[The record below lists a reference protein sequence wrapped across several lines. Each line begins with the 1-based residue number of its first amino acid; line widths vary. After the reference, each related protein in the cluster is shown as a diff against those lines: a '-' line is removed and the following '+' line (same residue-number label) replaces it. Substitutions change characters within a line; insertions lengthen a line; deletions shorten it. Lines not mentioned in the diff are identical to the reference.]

1 MKIFSPASVGL
12 FFCEKNL
19 LSFFG
24 VLDTLRYSNGQ
35 KKNEI
40 TKKLSLRV
48 PTKEV
53 YREVLFLVF
62 DTLVPCYSNRQN
74 NGLSKGKPIVGFIE

>member
-35 KKNEI
+35 KKRNHKKTVTSSADKGGVSRSTVFSFRYARSLLLEQ
-40 TKKLSLRV
+40 TKQWA
-48 PTKEV
+48 
-53 YREVLFLVF
+53 F
-62 DTLVPCYSNRQN
+62 
-74 NGLSKGKPIVGFIE
+74 